1 MSTAPASGGGPTC
14 RCGFGRGHHM
24 VSPVPT
30 YTSWGKFWVFFM
42 GVSSVPIRLDFQCR
56 VCGQSF
62 DHTVDPDE
70 CRALL

>member
-1 MSTAPASGGGPTC
+1 
-14 RCGFGRGHHM
+14 M

-62 DHTVDPDE
+62 DHTVDPVE
-70 CRALL
+70 CQALL